1 MYKKTINKH
10 YDWEQARHMAGPW
23 TQALRDL
30 MAPPGATACPYS
42 WDEARDLVKTKM
54 TSKEVYELI
63 VYILQNPSY
72 ITQHMI
78 YSYYFDC
85 TITAKRAIRNVA
97 LHAEDDLIQSYDL
110 HQKLEED
117 WEEEWCYEV
126 DKEQIRRSE
135 DKLALHR
142 DKMYYQNRSAA
153 HIANLKSLYDQWEDG
168 VAWEDVKLPHPIVPY
183 DEDDYT
189 LNCDLVTT
197 SLLKTLQGDRY
208 GL

>member
-10 YDWEQARHMAGPW
+10 YNWEQARHTAGPW

-30 MAPPGATACPYS
+30 MAPPGATMSYQP
-42 WDEARDLVKTKM
+42 WDEARTMVKTKM

-63 VYILQNPSY
+63 VYILHNPSY

-78 YSYYFDC
+78 YSHFFDS
-85 TITAKRAIRNVA
+85 TATAKQAVRSAA
-97 LHAEDDLIQSYDL
+97 HHAEEELSQSFDLN
-110 HQKLEED
+110 QKLQD
-117 WEEEWCYEV
+117 DFEEEVCFEL
-126 DKEQIRRSE
+126 DPDEASRLE
-135 DKLALHR
+135 NKLRMHQ
-142 DKMYYQNRSAA
+142 DNMYWQNRSAA
-153 HIANLKSLYDQWEDG
+153 HIANLKSLYAQWEEG
-168 VAWEDVKLPHPIVPY
+168 VEWEAVKLPHPVKPE